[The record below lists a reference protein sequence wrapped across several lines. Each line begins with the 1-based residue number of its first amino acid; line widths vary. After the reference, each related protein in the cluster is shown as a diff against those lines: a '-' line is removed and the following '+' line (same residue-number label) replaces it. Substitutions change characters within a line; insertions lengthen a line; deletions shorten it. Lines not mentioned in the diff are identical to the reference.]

1 MSIILII
8 DLASNKPSSAVVQW
22 SVKLMGL
29 QLLAALLDIVH
40 HMVVARKLMAMVLFS
55 NWIEIMFQMA
65 LLGQSDEDS
74 NSLYELYTQI
84 PGMNFS
90 L

>member
-55 NWIEIMFQMA
+55 N
-65 LLGQSDEDS
+65 
-74 NSLYELYTQI
+74 
-84 PGMNFS
+84 
-90 L
+90 